1 MARQNKG
8 MRHLLA
14 VCLVA
19 IALAGQSPLR
29 LNVDQLLGFVRSSVK
44 LRHPDKQVADY
55 LKKVKLTEKLEDRT
69 IEILLADGIGPR
81 TAEGLRDLRDASAS
95 LSPPAP
101 KAEPKV
107 TPAPA
112 IPPPP
117 TTEQAKVI
125 DQVREF
131 VLDYDKR
138 LPNFICMQV
147 TRRFQDPSGLE
158 VWNGVDTITAKLS
171 YFEHKEQKQVMFLNN
186 RYVDIDYDKLGGG
199 ATSTGEFGSLL
210 KGIFESDSMAEF
222 GWERWATLRGRLHY
236 VFNYR
241 VRQPNSK
248 WKIFYDRSQEITPG
262 YAGLLFVDTDYKTVS
277 RVVMSAEDVP
287 PSFPV
292 QMARTQLDYDFAD
305 IAGQQ
310 FLLPLRSELR
320 MRSGK
325 QLMKNEVEFR
335 SYKRYGADVQ
345 IKFDTP
351 PEPLAEEKLKET
363 PAGAAKKK

>member
-1 MARQNKG
+1 
-8 MRHLLA
+8 MRLLFA
-14 VCLVA
+14 LWLLVA
-19 IALAGQSPLR
+19 TLAAQSPLQ

-44 LRHPDKQVADY
+44 LRHPDKQVAEY
-55 LKKVKLTEKLEDRT
+55 LRKVKLTQKLEDRT

-81 TAEGLRDLRDASAS
+81 TAEALRALRDASAS
-95 LSPPAP
+95 LAAPPPKAAP
-101 KAEPKV
+101 KPV
-107 TPAPA
+107 PV

-125 DQVREF
+125 DQVREY

-158 VWNGVDTITAKLS
+158 VWNNIDTITAKLS
-171 YFEHKEQKQVMFLNN
+171 YFENKEQKQVMFVNN

-210 KGIFESDSMAEF
+210 KGIFEKDSEAEF

-241 VRQPNSK
+241 VRQANSK
-248 WKIFYDRSQEITPG
+248 WKIYYDRSVDITPG

-277 RVVMSAEDVP
+277 RVVMAAEDVP

-325 QLMKNEVEFR
+325 NLLKNEVEFR
-335 SYKRYGADVQ
+335 TYRRYGADVQ
-345 IKFDTP
+345 IKFDVP
-351 PEPLAEEKLKET
+351 PEPIAEDKLKET
-363 PAGAAKKK
+363 PATGEAKKQ

>member
-1 MARQNKG
+1 
-8 MRHLLA
+8 MRLVLAAWLTAFTLLA
-14 VCLVA
+14 
-19 IALAGQSPLR
+19 QSPLQ

-44 LRHPDKQVADY
+44 LRHPDKQVAEY
-55 LKKVKLTEKLEDRT
+55 LRKVKLTQKLEDRT
-69 IEILLADGIGPR
+69 IEVLLADGIGPK
-81 TAEGLRDLRDASAS
+81 TAEALRVLRDASAT
-95 LSPPAP
+95 LAAPPP
-101 KAEPKV
+101 KAA
-107 TPAPA
+107 TPAKPQVV

-117 TTEQAKVI
+117 TTEQAKI
-125 DQVREF
+125 LDQVREF

-158 VWNGVDTITAKLS
+158 VWNNVDTITAKLS
-171 YFEHKEQKQVMFLNN
+171 YFENKEQKQVMFVNN

-199 ATSTGEFGSLL
+199 ATSTGEFGNLL
-210 KGIFESDSMAEF
+210 KGVFERDSLAEF

-241 VRQPNSK
+241 VRQTNSK
-248 WKIFYDRSQEITPG
+248 WKIYYDRALDITPG
-262 YAGLLFVDTDYKTVS
+262 YSGLLFVDADYKTVS
-277 RVVMSAEDVP
+277 RIVMTAEDVP

-325 QLMKNEVEFR
+325 QLLKNEVEFR
-335 SYKRYGADVQ
+335 SYRRYGADIQ
-345 IKFDTP
+345 IKFDVP
-351 PEPLAEEKLKET
+351 PEPIAEDKLKET
-363 PAGAAKKK
+363 PATSDIKSEAKKQ